1 MKLPEITIAPT
12 ELWNIQNGTIRSWLL
27 ISAVEFDV
35 FSLTVEE
42 KTAGE
47 IAAALQT
54 HEGNTELYVNAL
66 CSLGLLRKKDGA
78 YLNTEL
84 SDTFLVKGRET
95 YIGGILLLN
104 EQWNIQ
110 SKEQMKG
117 LVKSGPLPKQ
127 EATDYSG
134 DYFAEH
140 VRAMRNFS
148 RSGTSQLVAK
158 EIGKL
163 PEFPSMKKMLDLGG
177 AHGMDTIA
185 LAMKNPSLRGIVF
198 DMPAVVKITEEIIA
212 EYGIEERVSTM
223 GGDYAADPIG
233 SGYDLIYAKAT
244 INFFK
249 DNFVPIFKKV
259 HEALNPGGLF
269 LSIHDG
275 LTEENTQPDDMVISW
290 LSTSLSSVDFSLS
303 REAIPSAMLEAGFKS
318 VQTKPFSF
326 PMGTMEMITGRK
338 R

>member
-35 FSLTVEE
+35 FSLTAEE

-127 EATDYSG
+127 EAADYSG

-326 PMGTMEMITGRK
+326 PMGTMDMGTGRK